1 MSPPPDDLPTEEPP
15 LVPTRWPTHPDIE
28 PREGRNLLLLA
39 LHQIVFRVGWI
50 FKTESVI
57 MPAVLDQLSGAGWL
71 RGCLPVLNRLGQ
83 SVPPV
88 FLADYFKTLRYK
100 KRALAAFT
108 ALMSVP
114 FGLLSLVWMLS
125 PDSASGLEQNGFTG
139 PRHAWLPG
147 LFLLLYL
154 VFFVFNGLYHLSFGT
169 VQGKLIRPTRR
180 GKLLLTATFWG
191 SLPAMIFAWCL
202 LDRWLD
208 LPDGGF
214 GYIFAFTSVCFILA
228 GMTAMALF
236 EPADT
241 AGTTVSAGKRGNV
254 ADMLQTLRRDG
265 NLRRLVLVAA
275 LFGSGLIIFPHYQAL
290 AREELGLTGKH
301 LMVWVITQ
309 NMAVGVYSL
318 FVGPLADHRGN
329 RLTLRLLIFG
339 SAIAPAFAIS
349 LVYLPGEWGAKLFW
363 LVFIPLGISPLVLR
377 TLLNYALEICQP
389 EEHPRYLSTVSLG
402 LALPFLLSPA
412 VGWLVDAAG
421 FEVVFITTVAFI
433 LLSGLMTFGLDEP
446 RHGADPDGIHM
457 VGVGAADD

>member
-1 MSPPPDDLPTEEPP
+1 MSPPPDDLPPEEPP
-15 LVPTRWPTHPDIE
+15 SSPAIWPTHPDIE
-28 PREGRNLLLLA
+28 PRERRNLLLLA

-71 RGCLPVLNRLGQ
+71 RGCLPVLNRFGQ

-108 ALMSVP
+108 ALMGVP
-114 FGLLSLVWMLS
+114 FGILSLVWLLS
-125 PDSASGLEQNGFTG
+125 PDSPSGHQQNGFTG

-154 VFFVFNGLYHLSFGT
+154 MFFVFNGLYHLSFGT

-180 GKLLLTATFWG
+180 GRLLLTSTFWG
-191 SLPAMIFAWCL
+191 SLPATILAWCL
-202 LDRWLD
+202 LDRWLR

-214 GYIFAFTSVCFILA
+214 GYIFAFTSVCFVLA
-228 GMTAMALF
+228 GMTALALF
-236 EPADT
+236 EPADP
-241 AGTTVSAGKRGNV
+241 ARTTVSARKRGNV
-254 ADMLQTLRRDG
+254 ADMLRTLRRDA

-290 AREELGLTGKH
+290 ARKELGLTGIH

-309 NMAVGVYSL
+309 NMAVGIYSL
-318 FVGPLADHRGN
+318 FVGPLADKRGN

-339 SAIAPAFAIS
+339 SAIAPAFAVS
-349 LVYLPGEWGAKLFW
+349 LVYLPGELGAKLFW

-421 FEVVFITTVAFI
+421 FEIVFITTVAFI

-446 RHGADPDGIHM
+446 RHRIEPDEIHT

>member
-1 MSPPPDDLPTEEPP
+1 MSPPPDDLPPEEPP
-15 LVPTRWPTHPDIE
+15 LSPATWPSHPDIE
-28 PREGRNLLLLA
+28 PRERRNLLLLA
-39 LHQIVFRVGWI
+39 LHQIVFRIGWI

-71 RGCLPVLNRLGQ
+71 RGCLPVLNRFGQ

-88 FLADYFKTLRYK
+88 FLADYFKNLRYK

-108 ALMSVP
+108 ALMGVP
-114 FGLLSLVWMLS
+114 FGVLSLIWLLS
-125 PDSASGLEQNGFTG
+125 PDSAPGLEKNGFAG
-139 PRHAWLPG
+139 PRHVWLPG

-180 GKLLLTATFWG
+180 GRLLLTSTFWG
-191 SLPAMIFAWCL
+191 SLPAMLLAWCL
-202 LDRWLD
+202 LDRWLR

-214 GYIFAFTSVCFILA
+214 GYIFAFTSVCFVLA
-228 GMTAMALF
+228 GTMAMALF
-236 EPADT
+236 EPAD
-241 AGTTVSAGKRGNV
+241 AVQAEVSARKRGNV
-254 ADMLQTLRRDG
+254 ADMVRTLRRDA

-290 AREELGLTGKH
+290 ARNALGLTGIH
-301 LMVWVITQ
+301 LMVWVMTQ

-318 FVGPLADHRGN
+318 FVGPLADRRGN
-329 RLTLRLLIFG
+329 RLTLRLLVFG

-349 LVYLPGEWGAKLFW
+349 LVYLPGELGARLFW
-363 LVFIPLGISPLVLR
+363 MVFIPLGISPLVLR

-402 LALPFLLSPA
+402 LAAPFLLSPA
-412 VGWLVDAAG
+412 VGWLVDVAG
-421 FEVVFITTVAFI
+421 FEVVFMATVGLI
-433 LLSGLMTFGLDEP
+433 VLSGLMTFGLEEP
-446 RHGADPDGIHM
+446 RHRTEPDEIHT
-457 VGVGAADD
+457 VGVGGADD

>member
-1 MSPPPDDLPTEEPP
+1 MSPPPDDLPSEEPLFSP
-15 LVPTRWPTHPDIE
+15 AQWPGHPEIE
-28 PREGRNLLLLA
+28 PCERCNLLLLA
-39 LHQIVFRVGWI
+39 LHQIVFRIGWI

-71 RGCLPVLNRLGQ
+71 RGCLPMLNRFGQ

-88 FLADYFKTLRYK
+88 FLAEYFKTLRYK

-108 ALMSVP
+108 ALMGVP
-114 FGLLSLVWMLS
+114 FAVLSLVWLLS
-125 PDSASGLEQNGFTG
+125 PDSASGPWQNGFAG
-139 PRHAWLPG
+139 PRYTWLPG
-147 LFLLLYL
+147 VFLLLYL
-154 VFFVFNGLYHLSFGT
+154 AFFVFNGLYHVSFGT

-180 GKLLLTATFWG
+180 GRLLLTSTFWG
-191 SLPAMIFAWCL
+191 SLPAMLLAWCL
-202 LDRWLD
+202 LDRWLRR
-208 LPDGGF
+208 PDGGF
-214 GYIFAFTSVCFILA
+214 GYVFAFTSICFILA

-236 EPADT
+236 EPADP
-241 AGTTVSAGKRGNV
+241 VRPPVPAGKRGSLG
-254 ADMLQTLRRDG
+254 DMFRTLRRDA
-265 NLRRLVLVAA
+265 NLRRLLLVAA

-290 AREELGLTGKH
+290 ARDALGLSGIH

-318 FVGPLADHRGN
+318 FVGPLADGRGN
-329 RLTLRLLIFG
+329 RLTLRLLVFG

-349 LVYLPGEWGAKLFW
+349 LVYLPGGLGAKLFW

-402 LALPFLLSPA
+402 LSLPFLLSPA

-421 FEVVFITTVAFI
+421 FEVVFMTTVVLI
-433 LLSGLMTFGLDEP
+433 TLSGLMTFGLEEP
-446 RHGADPDGIHM
+446 RHRTEPDGIHT
-457 VGVGAADD
+457 VGVGVADD